1 MRAVSVSS
9 ALGCQ
14 GIVVR
19 TVLIVLVGGLLQDDT
34 VGSCIHHCYSTLN
47 LVLIHDPEL
56 YQLFTKNFPS
66 QDIDQATELVTNIL
80 KIIITFM
87 AILLFCEFYLSLG
100 YFCTRVFFFSHVPW
114 IIFNSL
120 FCICILHSVLVIAF
134 FLSGSTIHNI
144 SNDVF
149 SLAMVL
155 YAAHKTYANFLI
167 AQASETFEGLGH

>member
-9 ALGCQ
+9 ALACQ

-19 TVLIVLVGGLLQDDT
+19 TVLIVLVGGLLKDNT
-34 VGSCIHHCYSTLN
+34 VGSCIHHYYSTLD

-56 YQLFTKNFPS
+56 YQIFTKYFPS

-87 AILLFCEFYLSLG
+87 AILLFCDILLIIGLFLHQSFLLL
-100 YFCTRVFFFSHVPW
+100 PW

-120 FCICILHSVLVIAF
+120 FCICIFHSVLVIAF

-144 SNDVF
+144 STDVF